1 MLQGFLKLGRR
12 EEFRLTPPLTEGRY
26 LMGPRLLLV
35 TPMLLA
41 VLVVSGVAL
50 ALSACGGQEN
60 KKSASGGSAA
70 IDSRESH
77 HHRAGNKGENG
88 AGTLR
93 SLPRS
98 TAILYA

>member
-1 MLQGFLKLGRR
+1 MLLILGRH
-12 EEFRLTPPLTEGRY
+12 EESRLTTHRAPTEGEY
-26 LMGPRLLLV
+26 LMGRSLMLV
-35 TPMLLA
+35 VPMLVA
-41 VLVVSGVAL
+41 VVVISGVTL

-70 IDSRESH
+70 IDFRESH